1 MWFGRVLAMANMI
14 YFCINL
20 FGFLLP
26 QFLPRAFEKYFKE
39 RDEISAKMA
48 EDKRASAPNIHGG
61 SQDHEANKSHET
73 KKSD

>member
-1 MWFGRVLAMANMI
+1 MWFGRVLAMANII
-14 YFCINL
+14 YFSINL

-39 RDEISAKMA
+39 RDEVSAKVA
-48 EDKRASAPNIHGG
+48 EDKRASAPIAHDGSEDHG
-61 SQDHEANKSHET
+61 AKSHET